1 MAESR
6 YTYNSK
12 TLKYERTG
20 ISILGLSFRGLGYV
34 VFGALFFVGLVIVQN
49 YFIETPL
56 EKSLRAE
63 NEALTNHKIIL
74 TASLQESNTRIES
87 LSIEDQKLYE
97 RLFETKHKATA
108 ESNPDKK
115 EEILAVEPE
124 LFSQWEASIRSQ
136 TKEFFQKARTT
147 SAALSE
153 KIHLDFNGLQTL
165 KGIPTLSP
173 IAKLEADKLVSGF
186 GKRINPFHKG
196 LYHHDG
202 VDIAQPIGTAIIASA
217 PGKITLANTSD
228 QIAGFGN
235 HVEIDHG
242 NGIITR
248 YAHMGELKVRYG
260 QSVRKGQLIGTVG
273 SSGGSIA
280 PHLHYE
286 IIRNGKNANPIHYL
300 IEGFSSTKYASLV
313 QASMKENQSLD

>member
-1 MAESR
+1 M
-6 YTYNSK
+6 K
-12 TLKYERTG
+12 
-20 ISILGLSFRGLGYV
+20 GL
-34 VFGALFFVGLVIVQN
+34 
-49 YFIETPL
+49 
-56 EKSLRAE
+56 
-63 NEALTNHKIIL
+63 
-74 TASLQESNTRIES
+74 
-87 LSIEDQKLYE
+87 
-97 RLFETKHKATA
+97 
-108 ESNPDKK
+108 
-115 EEILAVEPE
+115 
-124 LFSQWEASIRSQ
+124 
-136 TKEFFQKARTT
+136 
-147 SAALSE
+147 
-153 KIHLDFNGLQTL
+153 
-165 KGIPTLSP
+165 PTLSP

-202 VDIAQPIGTAIIASA
+202 VDIAQPIGTPIIASA
-217 PGKITLANTSD
+217 PGKIILANTSD

-286 IIRNGKNANPIHYL
+286 IIRNGKNTNPIHYL

-313 QASMKENQSLD
+313 QASLKENQSLD